1 MLQALDRGRLAH
13 PREETP
19 LSNFSYQSSFVFE
32 MMKKSQEEIPVN
44 MTSFQYLSIYDEF
57 LYKAVAPIVEETNFA
72 RVFVANLLGWQEKN
86 FRRKISFK
94 PRREA
99 TLRGLEFIVASPQ
112 DQLRKFR
119 RIYLERGVLAELVT
133 AFITATEEASRASS
147 LSVEMRQEGEDL
159 LMFQAR
165 CRYVLE
171 STNRDLCSVNAIRIR
186 RDSMYWL
193 NQAIHF
199 RELILQKYY
208 RLCLTTAQRD
218 YVNHFKHTVPLNDII
233 NSYVLAATRAIDKCD
248 FRQGVLTSHITNW
261 FLTARENVGRS
272 RGSSSVLLNE
282 AVSFDEI
289 EDTAGSGQ
297 EEGLLA
303 HEQLRI
309 LSEVAKLVDPSGA
322 ARTYLRLQ
330 EYEP

>member
-1 MLQALDRGRLAH
+1 
-13 PREETP
+13 
-19 LSNFSYQSSFVFE
+19 
-32 MMKKSQEEIPVN
+32 
-44 MTSFQYLSIYDEF
+44 MTSFQYLSVYDEF

-72 RVFVANLLGWQEKN
+72 QAFVANLLGWQEKN
-86 FRRKISFK
+86 FRRKISFR

-99 TLRGLEFIVASPQ
+99 TLRGLEFIVSSPQ
-112 DQLRKFR
+112 GRLRKFR

-133 AFITATEEASRASS
+133 AFLTATERANEAAT
-147 LSVEMRQEGEDL
+147 LSTSFRLKDEDL
-159 LMFQAR
+159 QSFQAR
-165 CRYVLE
+165 CRYVVE
-171 STNRDLCSVNAIRIR
+171 ETNRNLGSVNALRIR
-186 RDSMYWL
+186 RDSVYWL
-193 NQAIHF
+193 NQAIKF

-218 YVNHFKHTVPLNDII
+218 YVSHFKHTVPLNDII

-248 FRQGVLTSHITNW
+248 FRQGVLTSHISNW

-272 RGSSSVLLNE
+272 RGSTSVQLNE
-282 AVSFDEI
+282 AVSFDDI
-289 EDTAGSGQ
+289 EDTSGSSQ

-303 HEQLRI
+303 QEQLRI
-309 LSEVAKLVDPSGA
+309 LSEVARLVDPTGA